1 MLILSRREDQ
11 TIVIGGGI
19 EIRIC
24 AIRCKR
30 VRIGVQAPQ
39 NLKIVRGELLKAPSE
54 SVGPL
59 TDLVLHRRGLV
70 EQLVE

>member
-11 TIVIGGGI
+11 TIVIDGDI

-24 AIRCKR
+24 AIRGKR

-39 NLKIVRGELLKAPSE
+39 NLKIVRGELLTTSSE